1 MSNKLKVLVVGPK
14 KSGKSGIAN
23 YLADPASFGSKNT
36 NTTYI
41 PTVSSSARAGAG
53 SGCR

>member
-23 YLADPASFGSKNT
+23 YLADPASFGSKTT

-41 PTVSSSARAGAG
+41 PTVSSSARGG
-53 SGCR
+53 VGVLCC